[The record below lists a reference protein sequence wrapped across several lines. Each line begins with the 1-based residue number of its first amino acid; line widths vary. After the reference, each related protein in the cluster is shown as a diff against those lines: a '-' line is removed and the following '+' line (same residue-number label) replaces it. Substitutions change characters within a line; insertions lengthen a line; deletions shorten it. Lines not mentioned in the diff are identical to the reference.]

1 MISEIKKF
9 FKDNEADIVLVI
21 GIILISLVSFG
32 SGWLLGNNS
41 VLSSD
46 AATQES
52 IIIEDQKAVL
62 TENLNLE
69 ALSIKKTESENETT
83 ATIEEG
89 QQIEEAKPET
99 SNIVASK
106 NGTVYHYV
114 WCSGAKRIK
123 EENKIYFNSI
133 EEAEKAGYRP
143 AKNCPG
149 LGEE

>member
-21 GIILISLVSFG
+21 GVILISLVSFG

-69 ALSIKKTESENETT
+69 ALSIEKTESENETT
-83 ATIEEG
+83 AKIEEN
-89 QQIEEAKPET
+89 QQIEEVKPET

>member
-1 MISEIKKF
+1 MISKIKKF

-52 IIIEDQKAVL
+52 IIIENQEAVL

-69 ALSIKKTESENETT
+69 ASSIEKTESENETT
-83 ATIEEG
+83 VKIEES
-89 QQIEEAKPET
+89 QQIEEVKPET